1 MTGETQ
7 ADQTV
12 PVPCKPFHI
21 LLFTSLCHV
30 YTTYTMALVG
40 LLSTG
45 QIRLQICP

>member
-21 LLFTSLCHV
+21 LLFTGLCYV
-30 YTTYTMALVG
+30 ETSCTMALVG

-45 QIRLQICP
+45 QNRLQICP